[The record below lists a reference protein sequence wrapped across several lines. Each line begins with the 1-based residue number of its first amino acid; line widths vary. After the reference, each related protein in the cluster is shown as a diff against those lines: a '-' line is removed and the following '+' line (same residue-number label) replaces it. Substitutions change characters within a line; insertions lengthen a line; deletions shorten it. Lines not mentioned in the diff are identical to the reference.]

1 MNIMDLK
8 NQIMKNELKNFYIF
22 TGTEIGIMNIYLE
35 EMSNKVNLPIT
46 RADSVSS
53 IYTRCMGG
61 SLFGDDVGFYV
72 IREDMD
78 FMKAEDAYQ
87 TISDDIM
94 AGNIIVLLYEK
105 IDSRIKFGKHFKDEI
120 IHFDKLTPQVLSGY
134 IKKRI
139 DLSNNNIERLIEL
152 CSQSYDMCMLE
163 VDKILQYQQSSVD
176 IAGSV
181 YTADHC
187 FEYLLNSGAIYQ
199 PEESDVFKFTGA
211 VCSRNV
217 NEALYFEEMLRD
229 NGSTAVAMLGALYS
243 SMKAVMLIQLCE
255 DKDVSNTTGLDGRQ
269 IYFNKKFVGKYSD
282 TELVRAVKLI
292 MRTVSDIKG
301 GRIDDI
307 YATKYVLASIM

>member
-8 NQIMKNELKNFYIF
+8 TQIVKNELSNFYIF
-22 TGTEIGIMNIYLE
+22 TGTEIGIINIYLE
-35 EMSNKVNLPIT
+35 EMSNKLNLPIT

-72 IREDMD
+72 IREDRD
-78 FMKAEDAYQ
+78 FMKAEEAYQ
-87 TISDDIM
+87 TISHDIM
-94 AGNIIVLLYEK
+94 AGNVIVLLYEK
-105 IDSRIKFGKHFKDEI
+105 VDSRVKFGKFFKDEI
-120 IHFDKLTPQVLSGY
+120 IHFDKLTPQVLSSY

-139 DLSNNNIERLIEL
+139 NLSNNNIERLIEL

-163 VDKILQYQQSSVD
+163 VDKILQYCGDDPNKSFVD
-176 IAGSV
+176 
-181 YTADHC
+181 
-187 FEYLLNSGAIYQ
+187 LLESGVIYQ

-211 VCSRNV
+211 VCGRRA

-229 NGSTAVAMLGALYS
+229 NGSTSVAMLGALYS

-255 DKDVSNTTGLDGRQ
+255 DRDIANVTGLDSRQ
-269 IYFNKKFVGKYSD
+269 VYFNKGYAGKYSD

-292 MRTVSDIKG
+292 TKTVSDIKG
-301 GRIDDI
+301 GRIDDM

>member
-8 NQIMKNELKNFYIF
+8 TQIMRNELSNFYIF
-22 TGTEIGIMNIYLE
+22 TGTEIGIINIYLE
-35 EMSNKVNLPIT
+35 EMSNKLNLPIT

-72 IREDMD
+72 IREDRD
-78 FMKAEDAYQ
+78 FMKAEEAYQ
-87 TISDDIM
+87 TISHDIM
-94 AGNIIVLLYEK
+94 AGNVIVLLYEK
-105 IDSRIKFGKHFKDEI
+105 VDSRVKFGKFFKDEI
-120 IHFDKLTPQVLSGY
+120 IHFDKLTPQVLSSY

-139 DLSNNNIERLIEL
+139 NLSNNNIERLIEL

-163 VDKILQYQQSSVD
+163 VDKILQYCGDDPNKSFVD
-176 IAGSV
+176 
-181 YTADHC
+181 
-187 FEYLLNSGAIYQ
+187 LLESGVIYQ

-211 VCSRNV
+211 VCGRRA

-229 NGSTAVAMLGALYS
+229 NGSTSVAMLGALYS

-255 DKDVSNTTGLDGRQ
+255 DRDIANVTGLDSRQ
-269 IYFNKKFVGKYSD
+269 VYFNKGYVGKYSD

-292 MRTVSDIKG
+292 TKTVSDIKG
-301 GRIDDI
+301 GRIDDM

>member
-8 NQIMKNELKNFYIF
+8 TQIVKNELSNFYIF

-53 IYTRCMGG
+53 IYTKCMGG

-72 IREDMD
+72 IREDRD

-105 IDSRIKFGKHFKDEI
+105 VDSRLKFGKFFKDQI
-120 IHFDKLTPQVLSGY
+120 IHFDKLTPQVLSNY
-134 IKKRI
+134 ILREVK
-139 DLSNNNIERLIEL
+139 LSNNNIERLIEL

-163 VDKILQYQQSSVD
+163 VDKIKQYNAEDPNKSFTD
-176 IAGSV
+176 
-181 YTADHC
+181 
-187 FEYLLNSGAIYQ
+187 LLERGVIYQ

-211 VCSRNV
+211 VCGRRV

-229 NGSTAVAMLGALYS
+229 NGSTSIAMLGALYS

-255 DKDVSNTTGLDGRQ
+255 DRYVANTTGLDSRQ
-269 IYFNKKFVGKYSD
+269 IYFNKGYVGKYSD

-292 MRTVSDIKG
+292 MKTVSDIKG
-301 GRIDDI
+301 GRIDDM

>member
-8 NQIMKNELKNFYIF
+8 TQIVKNELSNFYIF
-22 TGTEIGIMNIYLE
+22 TGTEIGIINIYLE
-35 EMSNKVNLPIT
+35 EMSNKLNLPIT

-72 IREDMD
+72 IREDRD
-78 FMKAEDAYQ
+78 FMKAEEAYQ
-87 TISDDIM
+87 TISHDIM
-94 AGNIIVLLYEK
+94 AGNVIVLLYEK
-105 IDSRIKFGKHFKDEI
+105 VDSRVKFGKFFKDEI
-120 IHFDKLTPQVLSGY
+120 IHFDKLTPQVLSSY

-139 DLSNNNIERLIEL
+139 NLSNNNIERLIEL

-163 VDKILQYQQSSVD
+163 VDKILQYCGDDPNKSFVD
-176 IAGSV
+176 
-181 YTADHC
+181 
-187 FEYLLNSGAIYQ
+187 LLESGVIYQ

-211 VCSRNV
+211 VCGRRA

-229 NGSTAVAMLGALYS
+229 NGSTSVAMLGALYS

-255 DKDVSNTTGLDGRQ
+255 DRDIANVTGLDSRQ
-269 IYFNKKFVGKYSD
+269 VYFNKGYVGKYSD

-292 MRTVSDIKG
+292 TKTVSDIKG
-301 GRIDDI
+301 GRIDDMC
-307 YATKYVLASIM
+307 ATKYVLASIM

>member
-8 NQIMKNELKNFYIF
+8 TQIVKNELSNFYIF

-53 IYTRCMGG
+53 IYTKCMGG

-72 IREDMD
+72 IREDKD
-78 FMKAEDAYQ
+78 FMKAEDAYR

-105 IDSRIKFGKHFKDEI
+105 VDSRLKFGKFFKDQI
-120 IHFDKLTPQVLSGY
+120 IHFDKLTPQVLSNY
-134 IKKRI
+134 ILREVK
-139 DLSNNNIERLIEL
+139 LSNNNVERLIGL

-163 VDKILQYQQSSVD
+163 VDKIKQYQESSRD
-176 IAGSV
+176 EAGSV
-181 YTADHC
+181 YTEDHC
-187 FEYLLNSGAIYQ
+187 FKYLLECGAIYQ

-211 VCSRNV
+211 VCGRRV
-217 NEALYFEEMLRD
+217 DEALYFEEMLRD
-229 NGSTAVAMLGALYS
+229 NGSTSIAMLGALYS

-255 DKDVSNTTGLDGRQ
+255 DRDIANTTGLDSRQ
-269 IYFNKKFVGKYSD
+269 IYFNKGYVGKYSD

-292 MRTVSDIKG
+292 MKTVSDIKG
-301 GRIDDI
+301 GRIDDV

>member
-8 NQIMKNELKNFYIF
+8 TQIVKNELSNFYIF
-22 TGTEIGIMNIYLE
+22 TGTEIGIINIYLE
-35 EMSNKVNLPIT
+35 EMSNKLNLPIT

-72 IREDMD
+72 IREDRD
-78 FMKAEDAYQ
+78 FMKAEEAYQ
-87 TISDDIM
+87 TISHDIM
-94 AGNIIVLLYEK
+94 AGNVIVLLYEK
-105 IDSRIKFGKHFKDEI
+105 VDSRVKFGKFFKDEI
-120 IHFDKLTPQVLSGY
+120 IHFDKLTPQVLSSY

-139 DLSNNNIERLIEL
+139 NLSNNNIERLIEL

-163 VDKILQYQQSSVD
+163 VDKIKQYNAEDPNKSFTD
-176 IAGSV
+176 
-181 YTADHC
+181 
-187 FEYLLNSGAIYQ
+187 LLEMGVIYQ

-211 VCSRNV
+211 VCGRRV

-229 NGSTAVAMLGALYS
+229 NGSTSIAMLGALYS

-255 DKDVSNTTGLDGRQ
+255 DRDVANTTGLDSRQ
-269 IYFNKKFVGKYSD
+269 IYFNKGYVGKYSD

-292 MRTVSDIKG
+292 MKTVSDIKG
-301 GRIDDI
+301 GRIDDM

>member
-8 NQIMKNELKNFYIF
+8 SQIMKNEMTNFYIF

-53 IYTRCMGG
+53 IYTKCMGG

-72 IREDMD
+72 IREDKD

-105 IDSRIKFGKHFKDEI
+105 VDSRLKFGKFFKDQI
-120 IHFDKLTPQVLSGY
+120 IHFDKLTPQVLSNY
-134 IKKRI
+134 ILREIK
-139 DLSNNNIERLIEL
+139 LSNNNVERLIEL

-163 VDKILQYQQSSVD
+163 VDKIKQYGGDPNKSFTD
-176 IAGSV
+176 
-181 YTADHC
+181 
-187 FEYLLNSGAIYQ
+187 LLERGVIYQ

-211 VCSRNV
+211 VCGRRA

-229 NGSTAVAMLGALYS
+229 NGSTSIAMLGALYS

-269 IYFNKKFVGKYSD
+269 IYFNKGYVGKYSD

-292 MRTVSDIKG
+292 MRTVSDIKS
-301 GRIDDI
+301 GRIDDM